1 MAYCVAA
8 DVTAIVDTDMTD
20 PEIGDLIDMIDALIK
35 LKIVVAGLDALVLKA
50 LSQAWTAYRV
60 MLKDASAERI
70 GDLSSDRKTNL
81 MLLKQ
86 EYEDLLA
93 TLSGGIAFT
102 MTSDSIGT

>member
-60 MLKDASAERI
+60 MLKDPAAERI

-81 MLLKQ
+81 MLLEKQ
-86 EYEDLLA
+86 YKDMLSDA
-93 TLSGGIAFT
+93 SGGIAFT
-102 MTSDSIGT
+102 MTSDPIGM